1 MKTLLLAIKTVALM
15 LINFIKR
22 TTKYPHTFF
31 KKMTRDE
38 PNKNHKPKNS
48 TPRTKPKKR
57 NGTYRPRHRNEE
69 THIPREVT
77 QKLVKLIL
85 LTATP
90 LLTSTVALASAVA
103 LALATAPIA
112 AVSLAS
118 ATVLAAARVLDPA
131 AHTPRTWD
139 RPKNNYKPTFSSPRT
154 KPRRRN
160 SFSRLPSYTLQGT
173 CTRKKQTWN
182 FTTSS
187 TTKSF

>member
-31 KKMTRDE
+31 KKATRDE
-38 PNKNHKPKNS
+38 LNKNHKPKNS

-90 LLTSTVALASAVA
+90 LLTTTVALASAVA
-103 LALATAPIA
+103 LALAIAPIA

-131 AHTPRTWD
+131 AHTHQGPGIDPRITTNQHLVHLEPNQRGETASKELD
-139 RPKNNYKPTFSSPRT
+139 TGKNMHSRHGSCPKN
-154 KPRRRN
+154 
-160 SFSRLPSYTLQGT
+160 
-173 CTRKKQTWN
+173 
-182 FTTSS
+182 
-187 TTKSF
+187 